1 MYVLWSLSS
10 LLSPVVDLY
19 SDLHIRAL
27 YQSFIAAFAGPLSR
41 RPSSSPSSSQLRTT
55 HNIPQTTDNMSSSQ
69 IAAPYAIKPSQRANI
84 RLSTSQDL
92 YTTLSSSLSPL
103 KGHQRPAI
111 PFDNAMAKE
120 GDRSPTSGHRI
131 LEDDYAVPAPPPP
144 SPVSFRA
151 DRWPTPA
158 CH

>member
-1 MYVLWSLSS
+1 MLCSLPQHPRILKSFPGAS
-10 LLSPVVDLY
+10 LVRPNCP
-19 SDLHIRAL
+19 RN
-27 YQSFIAAFAGPLSR
+27 SFIAAFTGPLSR
-41 RPSSSPSSSQLRTT
+41 RLGSSPSSFRTRTT
-55 HNIPQTTDNMSSSQ
+55 HNIPETTDKMSSGQ
-69 IAAPYAIKPSQRANI
+69 VAAPYAIKPSQRPNI

-111 PFDNAMAKE
+111 PFDNAMTKE
-120 GDRSPTSGHRI
+120 SDRSPTSGL
-131 LEDDYAVPAPPPP
+131 LEDDFAVPAPPPP